1 MHMSFRVRQT
11 ISATLLAGTLACG
24 GGGDETGAGATEGAT
39 GGTGSTSGSESTASP
54 TSDPTTTGVSQSG
67 TDTSTSGSSSESG
80 PTSEPDATTGGESDT
95 GPATVPDT
103 DPDPD
108 TGFTETTV
116 DPDTGESTG
125 GGPSLC
131 PPEPNDDDCAV
142 CNKQNCCDELMAC
155 QADEGCGCIS
165 ACVAMGG
172 TPMECGM
179 QCMVNPMQNDALKA
193 LRQCNQML
201 CEESC
206 MMP

>member
-1 MHMSFRVRQT
+1 MHMHMLFSRT
-11 ISATLLAGTLACG
+11 MTAALLAGSLACG
-24 GGGDETGAGATEGAT
+24 GGGDETGAGATEGST

-54 TSDPTTTGVSQSG
+54 TNDPTTTGMSQSG

-80 PTSEPDATTGGESDT
+80 PTSDPDPTTGGESDT

-103 DPDPD
+103 DPD

-125 GGPSLC
+125 APSLC

-142 CNKQNCCDELMAC
+142 CTKGRCCDELLAC
-155 QADEGCGCIS
+155 QADEMCGCLSMCI
-165 ACVAMGG
+165 AMGG
-172 TPMECGM
+172 NPMECGM
-179 QCMVNPMQNDALKA
+179 QCMGNPMMNQALMA
-193 LRQCNQML
+193 LRQCNQMQ
-201 CEESC
+201 CEEAC